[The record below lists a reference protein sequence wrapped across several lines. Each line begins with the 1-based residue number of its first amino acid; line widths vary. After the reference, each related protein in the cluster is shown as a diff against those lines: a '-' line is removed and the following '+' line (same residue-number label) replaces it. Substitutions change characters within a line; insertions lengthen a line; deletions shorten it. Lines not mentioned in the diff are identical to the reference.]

1 MIKFIKYSFFNLI
14 RSYWTIIYFVFFLT
28 ISSTILYFSADLT
41 KSIVS
46 MMNIV
51 TVLIP
56 LVAIIFGAIYHY
68 NSREFTELLLAQPVK
83 RNALVLGQYVGLSL
97 SLSLSFVA
105 GVSVPFLVKGILVSD
120 HIIDFLLILTGGIC
134 LTFSMSAIAFAV
146 ALKNED
152 RIRGFSIALFIWF
165 FLAILYDGLLLILL
179 ILFRDY
185 PTDYLAIIVTLLN
198 PVDLSRIMIMLNL
211 DISALMG
218 QTSAVFLKF
227 FGTFKGISVSVI
239 SLFCWIII
247 PSFVIVRI
255 AHKKDF

>member
-1 MIKFIKYSFFNLI
+1 
-14 RSYWTIIYFVFFLT
+14 
-28 ISSTILYFSADLT
+28 
-41 KSIVS
+41 

-83 RNALVLGQYVGLSL
+83 RNSLILGQYFGLSI
-97 SLSLSFVA
+97 SLSVSFIA
-105 GVSVPFLVKGILVSD
+105 GVSIPFLLRGILVSE
-120 HIIDFLLILTGGIC
+120 HLVDFLLIITGGTC
-134 LTFSMSAIAFAV
+134 LSFSMSAIAFAV

-198 PVDLSRIMIMLNL
+198 PVDLSRVMIMLNL

-239 SLFCWIII
+239 SLVCWIII
-247 PSFVIVRI
+247 PSIVIVRI
-255 AHKKDF
+255 ARKKDF